1 MPSLTEKIGLIILA
15 VLFLLTYGYAGWIV
29 LWGVVRRLRR
39 KPRPSRSRVVRVAR
53 AGVLVLAV
61 LGVAC
66 LAYGWMVEPYWP
78 EVTQYQLTTNKLPH
92 GSGPVRIVH
101 ISDTHCEGDV
111 EKLEGRLPDIIR
123 DLKPDLIVFTGDAAN
138 SLAGIHRFRQLMT
151 DLAQIAPTYG
161 IRGNWDV
168 GMGGMFK
175 NTGVV
180 DLDKQTVE
188 IDIKG
193 AKLSLAGGP
202 TNSWSPALAALDRTD
217 PNRFVVLLY
226 HMPDIVLHFGDRK
239 PDLFL
244 AGHTHGGQICMPFIG
259 AVVTLQETG
268 KLFEHGLVKYGDT
281 QVHVS
286 RGLGT
291 EGRFA
296 PPIRFLCRPE
306 ISVIELRPE

>member
-1 MPSLTEKIGLIILA
+1 MPSLSEKIGLIILA
-15 VLFLLTYGYAGWIV
+15 VLFLLTYGCAGWIV

-39 KPRPSRSRVVRVAR
+39 KPRPSRSRVVRVVR
-53 AGVLVLAV
+53 AGVLALAV

-66 LAYGWMVEPYWP
+66 LAYAWLVEPYWP
-78 EVTQYQLTTNKLPH
+78 EITQYHLTTNKLPP

-111 EKLEGRLPDIIR
+111 EKLEGRLPQIIR

-138 SLAGIHRFRQLMT
+138 NFAGVHRFRQLMT

-161 IRGNWDV
+161 IRGNWD
-168 GMGGMFK
+168 GMAGIFKGTGM
-175 NTGVV
+175 V

-202 TNSWSPALAALDRTD
+202 AEPWAPALAALEHTD
-217 PNRFVVLLY
+217 PKRFVVLL
-226 HMPDIVLHFGDRK
+226 HHKPDIILQLGDRK
-239 PDLFL
+239 PDLLL
-244 AGHTHGGQICMPFIG
+244 AGHTHGGQICMPIIG

-291 EGRFA
+291 EGRLA